1 MKEST
6 STWISMALLTVYLI
20 VMSTMGC
27 QPTQIPTQPSPTAP
41 STTETLTPI
50 PFPIPSLI
58 PSPTSFVFPP
68 PTVVF
73 PPPRDVPVE
82 MFHGPLV
89 EQVET
94 HHLYQGTWTTYVP
107 QDWTKQFQH
116 AGEFPDISSITLA
129 NDGTLWFATS
139 GGVVSG
145 GVGIYHFDGKTWEH
159 YITGNVHSYVEFSS
173 SALAPDGAIWFATL
187 CCGIYRFGGKSW
199 TNYTMGNG
207 LPENRIDTITFAR
220 DGALWVGTLDTATSR
235 FDGKSWQYF
244 PAYYGSLWGPSVGRI
259 FVLPDN
265 SLLFST
271 SINSSIANSA
281 KLVRFDGQQWTN
293 YPTPWTEEGKYTED
307 MAAAPNG
314 DLWFATEASGV
325 YRLSK
330 NTWTHFTTKDGLAS
344 DIALNVAVARDGT
357 VWLGTVGGASRFD
370 GKKWTTFILGNDP
383 SIPGVGPIV
392 AAPDGSVW
400 VGYYGGIAR
409 YLPSDSP

>member
-1 MKEST
+1 MT
-6 STWISMALLTVYLI
+6 LLAIILISMSTV
-20 VMSTMGC
+20 GC
-27 QPTQIPTQPSPTAP
+27 QPHQIPTSPSPTTP
-41 STTETLTPI
+41 STTYTLTHI

-73 PPPRDVPVE
+73 PPPRYVPVE
-82 MFHGPLV
+82 MIHGPLV

-94 HHLYQGTWTTYVP
+94 HRLYEGAWTTYIP
-107 QDWTKQFQH
+107 QDWTKQLQQT
-116 AGEFPDISSITLA
+116 GEYPDISSITLA
-129 NDGTLWFATS
+129 TDGTVWFATS
-139 GGVVSG
+139 GGPVSG

-159 YITGNVHSYVEFSS
+159 YITGNAHSYLEFSS
-173 SALAPDGAIWFATL
+173 SALAPDSAVWFATL

-207 LPENRIDTITFAR
+207 LPENRIDTITFAP
-220 DGALWVGTLDTATSR
+220 DGALWVGTQDTGTSR

-244 PAYYGSLWGPSVGRI
+244 PAYYGSLWGTFVGRI
-259 FVLPDN
+259 FVLPDK

-271 SINSSIANSA
+271 SNGSTA

-293 YPTPWTEEGKYTED
+293 YPTPWTDEGKYTED
-307 MAAAPNG
+307 MAVAPNG
-314 DLWFATEASGV
+314 DLWFATESVGV

-330 NTWTHFTTKDGLAS
+330 NIWTHFTTKDGLAS
-344 DIALNVAVARDGT
+344 DNIQNVTVARDGT
-357 VWLGTVGGASRFD
+357 IWFATVGGVSRFD

-383 SIPGVGPIV
+383 SIPWAGPIV

-409 YLPSDSP
+409 YKPSGSP

>member
-1 MKEST
+1 
-6 STWISMALLTVYLI
+6 
-20 VMSTMGC
+20 
-27 QPTQIPTQPSPTAP
+27 
-41 STTETLTPI
+41 
-50 PFPIPSLI
+50 
-58 PSPTSFVFPP
+58 
-68 PTVVF
+68 
-73 PPPRDVPVE
+73 
-82 MFHGPLV
+82 
-89 EQVET
+89 
-94 HHLYQGTWTTYVP
+94 
-107 QDWTKQFQH
+107 
-116 AGEFPDISSITLA
+116 
-129 NDGTLWFATS
+129 
-139 GGVVSG
+139 
-145 GVGIYHFDGKTWEH
+145 
-159 YITGNVHSYVEFSS
+159 
-173 SALAPDGAIWFATL
+173 
-187 CCGIYRFGGKSW
+187 
-199 TNYTMGNG
+199 MGNG